1 MNHLMHPTEDEL
13 ILHYYGEDEMSEQA
27 VEGHLA
33 SCEGCREAFQ
43 GLRRVMEAI
52 DAAPV
57 PEPDVDFERSVW
69 ARLAPQLSGN
79 STRMNFPGVRRN
91 VWRTLAFSGGL
102 AAVIVSIL
110 LWQFDVNVRRSATEE
125 VLTADAESHR
135 ERVLL
140 TAVSDHIEQSQLVLV
155 ELANAQT
162 QDGDLDVTLE
172 RTTADDLV
180 SAGRLYRETARQ
192 TGELQL
198 ASLLDELELVLV
210 EIARGP
216 EALSADELEA
226 VRAQIEEQ
234 ELIFKLRVLA
244 ADVKARQQT
253 ARPLQGTSKR
263 TL

>member
-1 MNHLMHPTEDEL
+1 MHLTEDEL
-13 ILHYYGEDEMSEQA
+13 ILHYYGEAEASETGA
-27 VEGHLA
+27 ETHLA
-33 SCEGCREAFQ
+33 SCDGCRGAFDA
-43 GLRRVMEAI
+43 LRRVMEAI

-57 PEPDVDFERSVW
+57 PEPSAGFERTVW
-69 ARLAPQLSGN
+69 ARLAPALAAPPARS
-79 STRMNFPGVRRN
+79 
-91 VWRTLAFSGGL
+91 WRDWFSPRSLAFAGGL
-102 AAVIVSIL
+102 AAVILGVL
-110 LWQFDVNVRRSATEE
+110 LWQFDINLTRTVTEE
-125 VLTADAESHR
+125 TMTADAAGHR

-155 ELANAQT
+155 ELANADT
-162 QDGDLDVTLE
+162 RGEDLDVTLE

-180 SAGRLYRETARQ
+180 SAGRLYRETALQ

-216 EALSADELEA
+216 KALSAEQLQA
-226 VRAQIEEQ
+226 VRDQIEQQ

-253 ARPLQGTSKR
+253 PRPSPVTSKR

>member
-1 MNHLMHPTEDEL
+1 MHLSEDDL
-13 ILHYYGEDEMSEQA
+13 ILHYYGEDESSEFGVQT
-27 VEGHLA
+27 HLA
-33 SCEGCREAFQ
+33 SCAGCREAFA

-57 PEPDVDFERSVW
+57 PEPAADFERSVW
-69 ARLAPQLSGN
+69 ARLAPELSAAVG
-79 STRMNFPGVRRN
+79 RKILPGWNFRS
-91 VWRTLAFSGGL
+91 LSFAGGL
-102 AAVIVSIL
+102 AAVIVGIL
-110 LWQFDVNVRRSATEE
+110 LWQFDFNMMRTASTSEGT
-125 VLTADAESHR
+125 TADAASHR

-155 ELANAQT
+155 ELANAET
-162 QDGDLDVTLE
+162 RDGDLDISME

-192 TGELQL
+192 TGDLQL

-216 EALSADELEA
+216 KALSADELEGI
-226 VRAQIEEQ
+226 RALIEKQ

-253 ARPLQGTSKR
+253 DRPLQAPSKR